1 MAADLIPFQ
10 PEPERRG
17 RGNGSGGS
25 GEQLVDLTYEESQI
39 LEFCRE
45 GKGRNEIANLTGLS
59 TWKVSTVAAKHGHY
73 FGRSEWLNVANKV
86 REAQLKERKQRLAL
100 QLLDN
105 AELYADA
112 LSGVGTPKDGQLV
125 AKALRDILES
135 HELLSSGVA
144 EGESVEDAKDF
155 LRDLREG
162 MRAVRDRFE
171 TKYGVPFDSPE
182 AAEIIK
188 QEANQDE
195 QS

>member
-1 MAADLIPFQ
+1 MAAEVVQFQ
-10 PEPERRG
+10 PEPEKDPAELPDG
-17 RGNGSGGS
+17 LAYE
-25 GEQLVDLTYEESQI
+25 EQLI

-73 FGRSEWLNVANKV
+73 FGKATQFELAAKKRVAEMRARKH
-86 REAQLKERKQRLAL
+86 QLAM

-112 LSGVGTPKDGQLV
+112 LSGVGSPKDGQLV

-135 HELLSSGVA
+135 HDLLAGGVD

-155 LRDLREG
+155 LLDLRDQMG
-162 MRAVRDRFE
+162 KVVNGFE
-171 TKYGVPFDSPE
+171 TQYGVPFDSPE

-188 QEANQDE
+188 QQAQQEENRNDE
-195 QS
+195 S

>member
-1 MAADLIPFQ
+1 MAAELIPFQ
-10 PEPERRG
+10 PEPEKDPA
-17 RGNGSGGS
+17 
-25 GEQLVDLTYEESQI
+25 EQLVDLPYEEQMI
-39 LEFCRE
+39 LDLCRE

-73 FGRSEWLNVANKV
+73 FGRAAWLEVANAA
-86 REAQLKERKQRLAL
+86 RAAQLKERKQRLAL

-135 HELLSSGVA
+135 HEMLSGVTDDEQHE
-144 EGESVEDAKDF
+144 EGKELLFS
-155 LRDLREG
+155 LRAAMADVREG
-162 MRAVRDRFE
+162 FE
-171 TKYGVPFDSPE
+171 AAHGVPFDSPE

-188 QEANQDE
+188 QEAKQHDE
-195 QS
+195 A

>member
-1 MAADLIPFQ
+1 MAAELIPFQ
-10 PEPERRG
+10 PDPEKDPAG
-17 RGNGSGGS
+17 LPGG
-25 GEQLVDLTYEESQI
+25 LTYEEQLI

-73 FGRSEWLNVANKV
+73 FGKAAQFELAAQKRVAEM
-86 REAQLKERKQRLAL
+86 RERKHQLAM

-135 HELLSSGVA
+135 HELLSGGVA
-144 EGESVEDAKDF
+144 EGDSVEDAKD
-155 LRDLREG
+155 LLVGLREQ
-162 MRAVRDRFE
+162 MVKVRDGFE
-171 TKYGVPFDSPE
+171 SKYGVPFDSPE

-195 QS
+195 S

>member
-1 MAADLIPFQ
+1 MAAELIPFQ
-10 PEPERRG
+10 PEPEKEP
-17 RGNGSGGS
+17 GG
-25 GEQLVDLTYEESQI
+25 QLVDLTYEESQI

-73 FGRSEWLNVANKV
+73 FGRAAWLEVANAA
-86 REAQLKERKQRLAL
+86 RAAQLKERKQRLAL

-135 HELLSSGVA
+135 HELLTGVDQ
-144 EGESVEDAKDF
+144 GEEVQGTKDF
-155 LRDLREG
+155 LLELREQMG
-162 MRAVRDRFE
+162 RVRDGFE
-171 TKYGVPFDSPE
+171 AQYGVPFDSPE

-188 QEANQDE
+188 QEAKQDDE
-195 QS
+195 S